1 MRFILLA
8 LVVLAVVV
16 GTLPAGT
23 LAQGGPVTVR
33 LAEVYQTHSAS
44 TFDPMYTDA
53 ARKYGLNVQVIPF
66 QRYADIQIALATG
79 RVDAGAFGYANIPIM
94 ADQNVHNV
102 QIIAGQSLGAQ
113 GITLRKGVTARTWK
127 DLEGLRVGVP
137 PNSTVDNEIKVVLRQ
152 ENVDYNKIKWVTFSA
167 MGPEILQALK
177 TGAIDAFVGWE
188 PARATAALEGYGVYA
203 PFRLED
209 TPLQNINGL
218 IGAHTDFLA
227 KHPEAVVGLLKAL
240 VETTDYLNSHPDEW
254 ARMASAKTGASLEVT
269 KEAIKHSTLTYK
281 MYRQPAKLLTQA
293 MFQFGLTK
301 SDHTPQVDSYMNYLY
316 LSRVTGQPKKA
327 LGG

>member
-1 MRFILLA
+1 MQMRVILLA
-8 LVVLAVVV
+8 AAVLAVLV
-16 GTLPAGT
+16 GSVPAAT
-23 LAQGGPVTVR
+23 LAQGGPVVVR

-44 TFDPMYTDA
+44 TFDPIYPEA

-79 RVDAGAFGYANIPIM
+79 RVDVGAFGYANI
-94 ADQNVHNV
+94 

-113 GITLRKGVTARTWK
+113 GVTLRKGVPARTWR

-152 ENVDYNKIKWVTFSA
+152 ENVDYNKTRWVTFSA
-167 MGPEILQALK
+167 MGPEVLQALK

-188 PARATAALEGYGVYA
+188 PAPATAAVEGYGTYA

-209 TPLQNINGL
+209 TPLRNINGL
-218 IGAHTDFLA
+218 IGANTEFLA
-227 KHPEAVVGLLKAL
+227 RHPEAAVGLLRAL
-240 VETTDYLNSHPDEW
+240 VETTDYLNAHPDDW
-254 ARMASAKTGASLEVT
+254 ARIASAKTGVSLEVT

-281 MYRQPAKLLTQA
+281 MYRAPAKLLAHA
-293 MFQFGLTK
+293 MYQFGLTK
-301 SDHTPQVDSYMNYLY
+301 SDHTPQVDIYMNYLY
-316 LSRVTGQPKKA
+316 LTKVTGRPKNA